1 MDEPTDGPTDQVQRI
16 PLYFYCVYCFSS
28 INSVRIT
35 PRSHLGASSNS
46 KLSWLMSYSSSA
58 RGPKCRIVCRF
69 MRPSDNLLAITN
81 VALYVDLR
89 VCQSICMAVVWSHV
103 ISLAFWVN
111 CFFFKNDFGFHGYD
125 GVSSAPMLLPSS
137 RQKKIVRALLHLL
150 FCLMVNVNLLIWWKD
165 IAHFMDGYVDASM
178 FFTPLWE
185 SLTSHFLW

>member
-1 MDEPTDGPTDQVQRI
+1 MGRGGTMIGYLGILAGGMMQKPNKFEKKTVVGMDEPTDGPTDQVQRI

-125 GVSSAPMLLPSS
+125 QCFCHPP
-137 RQKKIVRALLHLL
+137 RQKRKYEL
-150 FCLMVNVNLLIWWKD
+150 
-165 IAHFMDGYVDASM
+165 Y
-178 FFTPLWE
+178 
-185 SLTSHFLW
+185 